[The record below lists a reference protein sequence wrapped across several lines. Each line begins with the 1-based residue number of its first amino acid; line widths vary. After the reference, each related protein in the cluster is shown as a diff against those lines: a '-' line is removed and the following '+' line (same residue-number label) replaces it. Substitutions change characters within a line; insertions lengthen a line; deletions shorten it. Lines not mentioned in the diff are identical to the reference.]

1 MNAQN
6 PLLSSNLIQLLE
18 LRAEY
23 HPDRTAYQFLTF
35 KDEIDPKFSF
45 RELFIESRRVAG
57 ALLDAGANKGDRAL
71 LLYPPGIHFYS
82 AMFGC
87 MMAGVI
93 GVPLYPPKRNRS
105 DRRLE
110 SVSKNT
116 KASFFLSTD
125 QYVSIH
131 ANTQSELFLGDQG
144 VWIATDT
151 LENELLPLSDI
162 YYPKGNDLLYLQYT
176 SGSTSEPKGVK
187 MSNDNVLLC
196 IKDLHRLYGHGP
208 EGCTVNWLPHFH
220 DLGLILGNLVPL
232 YWGHTTIL
240 ISPADFVHQPFRWL
254 KAITDFKG
262 TGTAAP
268 NFAYQMCVDKITE
281 DQIKELDLNHLQ
293 FAMIAAEP
301 NRKETIESFLNKFEP
316 VGFRRNVFSP
326 AYGQAE
332 STLNIT
338 AIDREEV
345 PSYIYLDKN
354 AMLEGRLEILTD
366 DSPKAT
372 ALVGTGWVSDEQEI
386 VIADTKTDAAL
397 GDLQEGEIW
406 LRGPLVGNGY
416 WNHPEK
422 EKETFHAYTS
432 NTKEGPF
439 LRTGDLGF
447 TKDKQLYITGRVK
460 DLIIIRGLNYYPQD
474 LEYASQ
480 ISHEALHID
489 SGAAFSIEVDGEEK
503 LIIAQE
509 LNRNYIRNYDADEIY
524 TSIRKAISEEFGVQ
538 VYQIVLTMPT
548 STLKTSS
555 GKIQHT
561 AMKEA
566 YLNDELKVI
575 AKSGILDSDT
585 EFGFSGNEKE
595 SESSFSHQQIKTWL
609 FNWIEK
615 KSGIPSYKINPKE
628 SFLNF
633 GLDSMLS
640 VQLSS
645 DLMSLTGREFSPA
658 LAFDYPT
665 IDKLAMFVSNEPET
679 STSSVSEVHSSNES
693 IAIVGMGCRLPGAD
707 NIDSFWKLL
716 KNGECSVSE
725 VPSDRWDVDSYYDPD
740 LNHVDTMSTK
750 WGGFLSK
757 IGHFDHSFF
766 QIPYREASM
775 MDPQQR
781 LLLEVTHDA
790 LENAGIPPASLE
802 GSNTG
807 VFIGVSSNDFHKK
820 LKVSPAR
827 GATGVSNS
835 ITANRLSYNF
845 DWNGP
850 SYVVDTACS
859 SSLYAI
865 HQACLS
871 LRTNECSMAVAGGVN
886 VILSPEN
893 VISFSQAGMMAAD
906 GLCKSFDSRAD
917 GYVRGEGC
925 GVILL
930 KKLSDAVASN
940 DNILAVIQG
949 SAINQDGRSHGLTAP
964 NGISQIKVIQKALQ
978 NAKVSPDDV
987 DYLEA
992 HGSGT
997 PLGDVIEVRSAASVF
1012 NKPDRLKKCG
1022 LGSVKT
1028 NIGHLESAAGI
1039 AGLIK
1044 AVLMIQR
1051 GEVPPHINF
1060 KSENEDIKLK
1070 ESPFVISTKSQPA
1083 DLNPETIGISSFGFG
1098 GANSHMIL
1106 QKHKVKKTTAPTNG
1120 VKTNGIHKS
1129 ASENRVHIATLSAK
1143 SDEALQARIREL
1155 IVWLEN
1161 NNEHTPEEIAYSL
1174 NTGRDHHEVR
1184 KAGLFSSRQNLL
1196 DLLNEWLS
1204 EKKNGQESVKQDSIH
1219 SNRDCAFLFP
1229 GQGTGYRYA
1238 GKELYDTVPAFRD
1251 SIHRCSEQFGN
1262 IKGVTIK
1269 DLLYG
1274 EIDDSLDLTQTLLV
1288 QPALF
1293 TLGYALFQL
1302 YDSLGIRPSAVMGH
1316 SLGEI
1321 TAATAAE
1328 VMSLE
1333 SAVEL
1338 ILTRAKSM
1346 NDISEPGGM
1355 VALFTDQEEAE
1366 SLASQFN
1373 RISVAGCNGPSQ
1385 TVLSGDQS
1393 SIQELMAL
1401 LEEQGIMY
1409 SPLNVSHAFHSE
1421 LMKPAIEPFIS
1432 GISSLKFSR
1441 PQLPLILNSTGESAG
1456 STVPDKEYWANH
1468 IIKPV
1473 MFYQGIRKLTEME
1486 LPFLIELGPDSVMID
1501 LAKRCLDDKDRLV
1514 RLNSLQKNVSAL
1526 ESISLVLIQL
1536 YESGLEINWRR
1547 YYEGSKIKYIPLP
1560 TYPFQRKYCWPE
1572 EHEIEQPSKRVP
1584 VE

>member
-1 MNAQN
+1 MIAQN
-6 PLLSSNLIQLLE
+6 PLLSTNLIQLLE
-18 LRAEY
+18 LRARI
-23 HPDRTAYQFLTF
+23 HPDKTAYRFLTF
-35 KDEIDPKFSF
+35 KDDIDPQFTF
-45 RELFIESRRVAG
+45 RQLFDESRRVAK
-57 ALLDAGANKGDRAL
+57 ALLDAGAKKGDRAL
-71 LLYPPGIHFYS
+71 LLYPPGVDFYS

-87 MMAGVI
+87 MMAGII

-116 KASFFLSTD
+116 QASLFLSTD
-125 QYVSIH
+125 QYVSTH
-131 ANTQSELFLGDQG
+131 ANTQSELFLGEQG

-151 LENELLPLSDI
+151 LENKILPLSDI
-162 YYPKGNDLLYLQYT
+162 VYPKGDDLLYLQYT

-254 KAITDFKG
+254 KAISDFKG

-268 NFAYQMCVDKITE
+268 NFAFQMCVDKITE
-281 DQIKELDLNHLQ
+281 EQKNKLNLNHLQ

-301 NRKETIESFLNKFEP
+301 NRKETIELFLEKFGP
-316 VGFRRNVFSP
+316 VGYKRNVFSP

-338 AIDREEV
+338 AIDREEG
-345 PSYIYLDKN
+345 PSYIYLDKE
-354 AMLEGRLEILTD
+354 AMLKGRLEILPE

-372 ALVGTGWVSDEQEI
+372 ALVGTGWVSNEQEI

-422 EKETFHAYTS
+422 EMDTFHAYTS
-432 NTKEGPF
+432 NTKRGPF

-474 LEYASQ
+474 LEYATQ

-503 LIIAQE
+503 LVIAQE
-509 LNRNYIRNYDADEIY
+509 LNRNYIRNYDADQIF

-538 VYQIVLTMPT
+538 VYHIVLTKPS

-555 GKIQHT
+555 GKIQHS

-566 YLNDELKVI
+566 YLNDELN
-575 AKSGILDSDT
+575 AFEKSGTLASDVEIKVPENVKERIPT
-585 EFGFSGNEKE
+585 FSN
-595 SESSFSHQQIKTWL
+595 QQIKTWL
-609 FNWIEK
+609 YNWIEK
-615 KSGIPSYKINPKE
+615 KSGIPFHSINPKE

-645 DLMSLTGREFSPA
+645 DLSSLTGREFSPA

-665 IDKLAMFVSNEPET
+665 VNKLSMFVSDEPGSQEN
-679 STSSVSEVHSSNES
+679 SSSEMHSSNES

-707 NIDSFWKLL
+707 SIDSFWSLL
-716 KNGECSVSE
+716 MNGECSVSE
-725 VPSDRWDVDSYYDPD
+725 VPPDRWDVDSYYDPD

-750 WGGFLSK
+750 WGGFLNK

-790 LENAGIPPASLE
+790 LENAGIPPSSLE

-820 LKVSPAR
+820 LKVSPVR

-871 LRTNECSMAVAGGVN
+871 LKTNECSLALAGGVN

-925 GVILL
+925 GVVLL
-930 KKLSDAVASN
+930 KKLSNAVASG
-940 DNILAVIQG
+940 DKILAVIRG

-978 NAKVSPDDV
+978 NARVSPAEV

-997 PLGDVIEVRSAASVF
+997 PLGDVIEVRSATSVF
-1012 NKPDRLKKCG
+1012 NSPERLKKCG
-1022 LGSVKT
+1022 IGSVKT

-1044 AVLMIQR
+1044 AVLMIQK
-1051 GEVPPHINF
+1051 EKIPPHINF
-1060 KSENEDIKLK
+1060 ENENEDIKLS
-1070 ESPFVISTKSQPA
+1070 ESPFVISTKAKPA
-1083 DLNPETIGISSFGFG
+1083 DIIPETIGISSFGFG
-1098 GANSHMIL
+1098 GANSHIIL
-1106 QKHKVKKTTAPTNG
+1106 QKHIEVKAATNG
-1120 VKTNGIHKS
+1120 VYKS
-1129 ASENRVHIATLSAK
+1129 SSDDRIQIATLSAK
-1143 SDEALQARIREL
+1143 SEEALKARIQEL
-1155 IVWLEN
+1155 IIRLDN
-1161 NNEHTPEEIAYSL
+1161 NSEFTPEEIAYSL
-1174 NTGRDHHEVR
+1174 NAGRDHYEFR
-1184 KAGLFSSRQNLL
+1184 KAGLFSNRQSLL
-1196 DLLNEWLS
+1196 TLLNDWLS
-1204 EKKNGQESVKQDSIH
+1204 EINKGLESSKPDFSKT
-1219 SNRDCAFLFP
+1219 NRDCAFLFP
-1229 GQGTGYRYA
+1229 GQGVGYRNA
-1238 GKELYDTVPAFRD
+1238 GKELYETVPVYREA
-1251 SIHRCSEQFGN
+1251 IHRCSDLFGDSS
-1262 IKGVTIK
+1262 GVTIK

-1274 EIDDSLDLTQTLLV
+1274 EIDDSLDLTQTKLV

-1293 TLGYALFQL
+1293 TIGYALFQL

-1321 TAATAAE
+1321 TAATAAG

-1338 ILTRAKSM
+1338 ILIRAKSM
-1346 NDISEPGGM
+1346 TDISDAGGM
-1355 VALFTDQEEAE
+1355 VAIFTDQDEAE
-1366 SLASQFN
+1366 ALASQFN

-1393 SIQELMAL
+1393 SIHKLIHF

-1409 SPLNVSHAFHSE
+1409 TPLKVSHAFHSE
-1421 LMKPAIEPFIS
+1421 LMKPAVDPFMN

-1441 PQLPLILNSTGESAG
+1441 PQLPLILNSTGKSAD
-1456 STVPDKEYWANH
+1456 SYVPDKEYWANH

-1473 MFYQGIRKLTEME
+1473 LFFQGIRKLTEMDI
-1486 LPFLIELGPDSVMID
+1486 PFLIELGPDRLMID
-1501 LAKRCLDDKDRLV
+1501 MAKRCLDKKDSFV
-1514 RLNSLQKNVSAL
+1514 RLNSLQKDTSACETL
-1526 ESISLVLIQL
+1526 SLTLIQL

-1547 YYEGSKIKYIPLP
+1547 YYEGSKVKYASLP

-1572 EHEIEQPSKRVP
+1572 EHEIEQPSKRIS

>member
-6 PLLSSNLIQLLE
+6 PLLSTNLIRLLE
-18 LRAEY
+18 LRAEN
-23 HPDRTAYQFLTF
+23 HPEKTAYRFLTF
-35 KDEIDPKFSF
+35 KEGIDPEFTY
-45 RELFIESRRVAG
+45 RDLFNESRRVAR
-57 ALLDAGANKGDRAL
+57 ALLDAGAKKGDRAL

-110 SVSKNT
+110 SVSANT

-125 QYVSIH
+125 PTVSIH

-151 LENELLPLSDI
+151 LENDCLPLSDI
-162 YYPKGNDLLYLQYT
+162 CYPGGNDLLYLQYT

-196 IKDLHRLYGHGP
+196 IKDLDRLWGHGP

-220 DLGLILGNLVPL
+220 DMGLILGNLVPL
-232 YWGHTTIL
+232 FWGHTTIL

-268 NFAYQMCVDKITE
+268 NFAFQICVDKITDE
-281 DQIKELDLNHLQ
+281 QLNELDLSHLQ
-293 FAMIAAEP
+293 FAVIAAEP
-301 NRKETIESFLNKFEP
+301 NRKETIESFLKKFEP
-316 VGFRRNVFSP
+316 VGFKRTVFSP

-338 AIDREEV
+338 AIDREEA
-345 PSYIYLDKN
+345 PSYIYLDKD
-354 AMLEGRLEILTD
+354 AMLEGRLEIVGE
-366 DSPKAT
+366 DSPKVA

-386 VIADTKTDAAL
+386 VIAHTKTNAAL

-416 WNHPEK
+416 WDHPEK
-422 EKETFHAYTS
+422 EKETFQAFTS
-432 NTKEGPF
+432 NTHEGPF

-474 LEYASQ
+474 LEYAAQ
-480 ISHEALHID
+480 MSHEALHID
-489 SGAAFSIEVDGEEK
+489 AGAAFSIEVDGEEK
-503 LIIAQE
+503 LILAQE
-509 LNRNYIRNYDADEIY
+509 LNRNYIRNFDPDEIF
-524 TSIRKAISEEFGVQ
+524 TAIRKAISEEFGVQ
-538 VYQIVLTMPT
+538 VYQIVLTLPA

-555 GKIQHT
+555 GKIQHM
-561 AMKEA
+561 AMKQA
-566 YLNDELKVI
+566 YLSDELKI
-575 AKSGILDSDT
+575 AAKSSILTSEV
-585 EFGFSGNEKE
+585 EFSKPENTNENETLFSNQAIR
-595 SESSFSHQQIKTWL
+595 SWIYR
-609 FNWIEK
+609 WIEK
-615 KSGIPSYKINPKE
+615 KTGLPPHRIHPRE

-633 GLDSMLS
+633 GLDSLLS

-645 DLMSLTGREFSPA
+645 DLMSLTGKEFSPA

-665 IDKLAMFVSNEPET
+665 VEKLAAFVSHEREPSSAPAAASESYSPNEP
-679 STSSVSEVHSSNES
+679 V
-693 IAIVGMGCRLPGAD
+693 AIVGMGCRFPGAGT
-707 NIDSFWKLL
+707 IDSFWNLL
-716 KNGECSVSE
+716 MNGECAVSE
-725 VPSDRWDVDSYYDPD
+725 VPSDRWDVHSYYDPD

-750 WGGFLSK
+750 WGGFLSD

-790 LENAGIPPASLE
+790 LEHAGIPPSSLE

-871 LRTNECSMAVAGGVN
+871 LRTHECSLAVAGGVN

-925 GVILL
+925 GVVLL
-930 KKLSDAVASN
+930 KRLSDAVASGETV
-940 DNILAVIQG
+940 LAVIRG

-978 NAKVSPDDV
+978 NAGVSPDEV

-997 PLGDVIEVRSAASVF
+997 PLGDVIEVRSASSVF
-1012 NKPDRLKKCG
+1012 HTPKRTKKCG

-1044 AVLMIQR
+1044 AVLMIQK
-1051 GEVPPHINF
+1051 GAVPPHINF
-1060 KSENEDIKLK
+1060 IRENEEIKLN
-1070 ESPFVISTKSQPA
+1070 ESPFVISAGSQPA
-1083 DLNPETIGISSFGFG
+1083 GLNPETIGISSFGFG

-1106 QKHKVKKTTAPTNG
+1106 QKPKEEETTKTGLLPPSGN
-1120 VKTNGIHKS
+1120 KI
-1129 ASENRVHIATLSAK
+1129 RVATLSAK
-1143 SDEALQARIREL
+1143 SGAALQSRIREL
-1155 IVWLEN
+1155 IHWLEN
-1161 NNEHTPEEIAYSL
+1161 HPETAPEEIAYSL

-1184 KAGLFSSRQNLL
+1184 KAGLFTTRESLVNLL
-1196 DLLNEWLS
+1196 SGWLKENKDPGS
-1204 EKKNGQESVKQDSIH
+1204 DKGEGPRSAQ
-1219 SNRDCAFLFP
+1219 DCAFLFP
-1229 GQGTGYRYA
+1229 GQGTGYRHT
-1238 GKELYDTVPAFRD
+1238 GQELYETVPVFRD
-1251 SIHRCSEQFGN
+1251 AINRCSELFGLSA
-1262 IKGVTIK
+1262 GVTIR

-1274 EIDDSLDLTQTLLV
+1274 EIDNSIDLTQTILV

-1321 TAATAAE
+1321 TAATAAG

-1333 SAVEL
+1333 SAIEL
-1338 ILTRAKSM
+1338 IKIRAKSM
-1346 NDISEPGGM
+1346 NDLSEPGGM
-1355 VALFTDQEEAE
+1355 VAIFADPDEAG
-1366 SLASQFN
+1366 SLASRFD
-1373 RISVAGCNGPSQ
+1373 RISVAGVNGPSQ
-1385 TVLSGDQS
+1385 TVLSGNLT
-1393 SIQELMAL
+1393 SIQQLMNL
-1401 LEEQGIMY
+1401 LDHEGIMY
-1409 SPLNVSHAFHSE
+1409 TPLNVSHAFHSE
-1421 LMKPAIEPFIS
+1421 LMKPAVAPFLS
-1432 GISSLKFSR
+1432 GISSIKFNR
-1441 PQLPLILNSTGESAG
+1441 PQLPLILNSTGESAD
-1456 STVPDKEYWANH
+1456 STIPDKGYWADQMV
-1468 IIKPV
+1468 KPV
-1473 MFYQGIRKLTEME
+1473 LFYRGIRKLSEME
-1486 LPFLIELGPDSVMID
+1486 LPILIELGPDRVMIEM
-1501 LAKRCLDDKDRLV
+1501 AKRCMDRKDQFV
-1514 RLNSLQKNVSAL
+1514 RLNSLQKGVSAM
-1526 ESISLVLIQL
+1526 ESLSETLIHL
-1536 YESGLEINWRR
+1536 YESGVHINWKGYYDGLPLR
-1547 YYEGSKIKYIPLP
+1547 YVPLP

-1572 EHEIEQPSKRVP
+1572 EHEIEQPSKRVTA
-1584 VE
+1584 E

>member
-1 MNAQN
+1 MTGQN
-6 PLLSSNLIQLLE
+6 PLLSTNLIQLLE
-18 LRAEY
+18 LRSEL
-23 HPDRTAYQFLTF
+23 HPDRVAYQFLTF
-35 KDEIDPKFSF
+35 KDDTDPQFTFK
-45 RELFIESRRVAG
+45 ELFDESRKVAS
-57 ALLDAGANKGDRAL
+57 ALLNNGANKGDRAL

-110 SVSKNT
+110 SVSRNT

-125 QYVSIH
+125 QYVTIH
-131 ANTQSELFLGDQG
+131 ANQSSELFQG
-144 VWIATDT
+144 EQGIWLATDT
-151 LENELLPLSDI
+151 IENDFLPASDMH
-162 YYPKGNDLLYLQYT
+162 YPQENDLLYLQYT

-187 MSNDNVLLC
+187 MSNDNVMLC

-254 KAITDFKG
+254 KAITDFNG

-268 NFAYQMCVDKITE
+268 NFAYQMCVDKITDE
-281 DQIKELDLNHLQ
+281 QLKELDLNQLQ

-301 NRKETIESFLNKFEP
+301 NRKETIEAFLKKFEP
-316 VGFRRNVFSP
+316 VGFKRNVFSP

-338 AIDREEV
+338 AIDREEG
-345 PSYIYLDKN
+345 PSYIYLDKD
-354 AMLEGRLEILTD
+354 AMLEGRLEVVSE

-386 VIADTKTDAAL
+386 VIADTKTGASL
-397 GDLQEGEIW
+397 GELQEGEIW

-432 NTKEGPF
+432 NTKQGPF

-474 LEYASQ
+474 LEYAAQ

-489 SGAAFSIEVDGEEK
+489 SGAAFSIEVNGEEK

-509 LNRNYIRNYDADEIY
+509 LNRTFIRDYNADEIFS
-524 TSIRKAISEEFGVQ
+524 SIRKAISEEFGVQ

-555 GKIQHT
+555 GKIQHS

-566 YLNDELKVI
+566 YLNDELKVLE
-575 AKSGILDSDT
+575 KSAILDS
-585 EFGFSGNEKE
+585 E
-595 SESSFSHQQIKTWL
+595 SEIEVSSLTHKPKKQDSFSYQQIKSWL
-609 FNWIEK
+609 YNWIEK
-615 KSGIPSYKINPKE
+615 KSGLQIHKIHPKE

-645 DLMSLTGREFSPA
+645 DLMNLTGHEYSPA

-665 IDKLAMFVSNEPET
+665 IDKLASFVSGEQEKT
-679 STSSVSEVHSSNES
+679 STSAFTDQSADEPF
-693 IAIVGMGCRLPGAD
+693 AIVGMGCRFPGAE
-707 NIDSFWKLL
+707 NLGSFWNLL
-716 KNGECSVSE
+716 KNGECSVKE
-725 VPSDRWDVDSYYDPD
+725 VPPDRWDVDSFYDPD

-750 WGGFLSK
+750 WGGFLNQ

-790 LENAGIPPASLE
+790 LENGGIPPATLE
-802 GSNTG
+802 GSDTG

-820 LKVSPAR
+820 LKVSPVR

-835 ITANRLSYNF
+835 ITANRLSYHF

-871 LRTNECSMAVAGGVN
+871 LKTNECSLAVAGGVN

-893 VISFSQAGMMAAD
+893 VIAFSQAGMMAAD

-925 GVILL
+925 GIVLL
-930 KKLSDAVASN
+930 KKLSDAKKSG
-940 DNILAVIQG
+940 DQILAVIRG

-964 NGISQIKVIQKALQ
+964 NGVSQIKVIQKALQ
-978 NAKVSPDDV
+978 NAKIRPDEI

-997 PLGDVIEVRSAASVF
+997 PLGDVIEVRSAANVLNS
-1012 NKPDRLKKCG
+1012 PDRVKKCG

-1044 AVLMIQR
+1044 AVLMIQNKS
-1051 GEVPPHINF
+1051 VPPHINYME
-1060 KSENEDIKLK
+1060 ENEDIKLD
-1070 ESPFVISTKSQPA
+1070 ESPFVISTKDQPVEIV
-1083 DLNPETIGISSFGFG
+1083 PKTVGISSFGFG
-1098 GANSHMIL
+1098 GANSHVIL
-1106 QKHKVKKTTAPTNG
+1106 QRFDPVVSTENG
-1120 VKTNGIHKS
+1120 THISTSNIKN
-1129 ASENRVHIATLSAK
+1129 HIATLSAK
-1143 SDEALQARIREL
+1143 TGEALQMKIEDL
-1155 IVWLEN
+1155 LDWLEN
-1161 NNEHTPEEIAYSL
+1161 NHEGTPEEIAYSL
-1174 NTGRDHHEVR
+1174 NAGRDHYEFR
-1184 KAGLFSSRQNLL
+1184 KAGIFSDKASLQKLL
-1196 DLLNEWLS
+1196 KNWQSDL
-1204 EKKNGQESVKQDSIH
+1204 KQSLTNTDP
-1219 SNRDCAFLFP
+1219 NALRRNKDCAFLFP
-1229 GQGTGYRYA
+1229 GQGTRYRKA
-1238 GKELYDTVPAFRD
+1238 GLELYQNNAVFRD
-1251 SIHRCSEQFGN
+1251 AIHQCSDYFGDRPG
-1262 IKGVTIK
+1262 IRIA

-1274 EIDDSLDLTQTLLV
+1274 QIDDSLDLTQTLLV

-1293 TLGYALFQL
+1293 TIGYALFQF
-1302 YDSLGIRPSAVMGH
+1302 YESLNIRPSAVMGH

-1321 TAATAAE
+1321 TAATVSG

-1338 ILTRAKSM
+1338 ILIRAQSM
-1346 NDISEPGGM
+1346 QSISDPGGM
-1355 VALFTDQEEAE
+1355 LAVFTDHQEAE
-1366 SLASQFN
+1366 ELAAKFDNVS
-1373 RISVAGCNGPSQ
+1373 IAGFNGPSQ
-1385 TVLSGDQS
+1385 TVLSGKLA
-1393 SIQELMAL
+1393 SIEKLIEYL
-1401 LEEQGIMY
+1401 DHEGIMY
-1409 SPLNVSHAFHSE
+1409 TPLKVSHAFHSE
-1421 LMKPAIEPFIS
+1421 LMTPAVAPFKT
-1432 GISSLKFSR
+1432 GISSIKFNR
-1441 PQLPLILNSTGESAG
+1441 PHLPLILNTTGESAG
-1456 STVPDKEYWANH
+1456 SSVPDQHYWGDH

-1473 MFYQGIRKLTEME
+1473 RFYQGIRKLTEMDIS
-1486 LPFLIELGPDSVMID
+1486 FFIELGPDTVMVD
-1501 LAKRCLDDKDRLV
+1501 MAKRSLDQNEHPERLY
-1514 RLNSLQKNVSAL
+1514 SFHHGQAAF
-1526 ESISLVLIQL
+1526 ESISKTLTQL
-1536 YESGLEINWRR
+1536 YESGLDLNWKGL
-1547 YYEGSKIKYIPLP
+1547 YKGMKLKYIPLP
-1560 TYPFQRKYCWPE
+1560 NYPFQRKYCWPE
-1572 EHEIEQPSKRVP
+1572 EHEIEQPSKRIP
-1584 VE
+1584 AE

>member
-6 PLLSSNLIQLLE
+6 PLLSTNLIRLLE
-18 LRAEY
+18 LRAEI
-23 HPDRTAYQFLTF
+23 HPVKTAYRFLTF
-35 KDEIDPKFSF
+35 KKGIDPEFTY
-45 RELFIESRRVAG
+45 RDLFNESRRVAR
-57 ALLDAGANKGDRAL
+57 ALLDAGAKKGDRAL

-110 SVSKNT
+110 SVSANT

-125 QYVSIH
+125 PTVSIH

-151 LENELLPLSDI
+151 LENDCLPLSDI
-162 YYPKGNDLLYLQYT
+162 CYPGGNDLLYLQYT

-196 IKDLHRLYGHGP
+196 IKDLDRLYGHGP

-232 YWGHTTIL
+232 FWGHTTIL

-268 NFAYQMCVDKITE
+268 NFAFQICVDKITDE
-281 DQIKELDLNHLQ
+281 QLNELDLSHLQ

-301 NRKETIESFLNKFEP
+301 NRKETIESFLKKFEP
-316 VGFRRNVFSP
+316 VGFKRTVFSP

-338 AIDREEV
+338 AIDREEA
-345 PSYIYLDKN
+345 PSYIYLDKD
-354 AMLEGRLEILTD
+354 AMLEGRLEIVGE

-386 VIADTKTDAAL
+386 VIAHTKTDAAL

-416 WNHPEK
+416 WNHPGK
-422 EKETFHAYTS
+422 EKETFQAFTS
-432 NTKEGPF
+432 NTHEGPF

-474 LEYASQ
+474 LEYAAQ
-480 ISHEALHID
+480 MSHEALHID
-489 SGAAFSIEVDGEEK
+489 AGAAFSIEVDGEEK
-503 LIIAQE
+503 LILAQE
-509 LNRNYIRNYDADEIY
+509 LNRNYIRNFDPDEIF
-524 TSIRKAISEEFGVQ
+524 TAIRKAISEEFGVQ
-538 VYQIVLTMPT
+538 VYQIVLTLPA

-555 GKIQHT
+555 GKIQHM
-561 AMKEA
+561 AMKQA
-566 YLNDELKVI
+566 YLSDELKI
-575 AKSGILDSDT
+575 AAKSSILTSEV
-585 EFGFSGNEKE
+585 EFSKPENTNENETLFSNQAIR
-595 SESSFSHQQIKTWL
+595 SWL
-609 FNWIEK
+609 FRWIEK
-615 KSGIPSYKINPKE
+615 KTGLPPHRIHPRE

-633 GLDSMLS
+633 GLDSLLS

-645 DLMSLTGREFSPA
+645 DLMSLTGNEFSPA

-665 IDKLAMFVSNEPET
+665 VEKLAAFVSHEHESSSAPAAASESYSPNEP
-679 STSSVSEVHSSNES
+679 
-693 IAIVGMGCRLPGAD
+693 IAIVGMGCRFPGAGT
-707 NIDSFWKLL
+707 IDSFWNLL
-716 KNGECSVSE
+716 MNGECAVSE

-750 WGGFLSK
+750 WGGFLSD

-790 LENAGIPPASLE
+790 LEHAGIPPSSLE

-820 LKVSPAR
+820 LKVSPVR

-871 LRTNECSMAVAGGVN
+871 LRTHECSLAVAGGVN

-925 GVILL
+925 GVVLL
-930 KKLSDAVASN
+930 KRLSDAVASGETV
-940 DNILAVIQG
+940 LAVIRG

-978 NAKVSPDDV
+978 NAGVSPDEV

-997 PLGDVIEVRSAASVF
+997 PLGDVIEVRSASSVF
-1012 NKPDRLKKCG
+1012 QTPNRTKKCG

-1044 AVLMIQR
+1044 AVLMIQK
-1051 GEVPPHINF
+1051 GAVPPHINF
-1060 KSENEDIKLK
+1060 IRENEEIKLN
-1070 ESPFVISTKSQPA
+1070 ESPFVISAGSQPPG
-1083 DLNPETIGISSFGFG
+1083 LNPETIGISSFGFG

-1106 QKHKVKKTTAPTNG
+1106 QKPKEGETTKTGPLPPSGN
-1120 VKTNGIHKS
+1120 KI
-1129 ASENRVHIATLSAK
+1129 RMATLSAK
-1143 SDEALQARIREL
+1143 SGAALQSRIREL
-1155 IVWLEN
+1155 IHWLEN
-1161 NNEHTPEEIAYSL
+1161 HPETAPDEIAYSL

-1184 KAGLFSSRQNLL
+1184 KAGLFTSRESLV
-1196 DLLNEWLS
+1196 DLLSGWLA
-1204 EKKNGQESVKQDSIH
+1204 ENKDPESDKGEGSRSAQ
-1219 SNRDCAFLFP
+1219 DCAFLFP
-1229 GQGTGYRYA
+1229 GQGTGYRHA
-1238 GKELYDTVPAFRD
+1238 GQELYETVPVFRD
-1251 SIHRCSEQFGN
+1251 AINRCSELFGLSA
-1262 IKGVTIK
+1262 GVTIR

-1274 EIDDSLDLTQTLLV
+1274 EIDNSIDLTQTILV

-1321 TAATAAE
+1321 TAATAAG

-1333 SAVEL
+1333 SAIEL
-1338 ILTRAKSM
+1338 IKIRAKSM
-1346 NDISEPGGM
+1346 NDLSEPGGM
-1355 VALFTDQEEAE
+1355 VAIFTDPDEAE
-1366 SLASQFN
+1366 TLASRFD
-1373 RISVAGCNGPSQ
+1373 RISVAGVNGPSQ
-1385 TVLSGDQS
+1385 TVLSGDLT
-1393 SIQELMAL
+1393 SIQQLMNL
-1401 LEEQGIMY
+1401 LDHEGIMY
-1409 SPLNVSHAFHSE
+1409 TPLNVSHAFHSD
-1421 LMKPAIEPFIS
+1421 LMKPAVEPFLS
-1432 GISSLKFSR
+1432 GISSIKFSR
-1441 PQLPLILNSTGESAG
+1441 PQLPLILNTTGESAD
-1456 STVPDKEYWANH
+1456 STILDKGYWADQMV
-1468 IIKPV
+1468 KPV
-1473 MFYQGIRKLTEME
+1473 LFYRGIRKLSEME
-1486 LPFLIELGPDSVMID
+1486 LPILIELGPDRVMIEM
-1501 LAKRCLDDKDRLV
+1501 AKRCMDHKDQFV
-1514 RLNSLQKNVSAL
+1514 RLNSLQKGVSAM
-1526 ESISLVLIQL
+1526 ESLSETLIHL
-1536 YESGLEINWRR
+1536 YESGVHINWKGYYDGLPLR
-1547 YYEGSKIKYIPLP
+1547 YVPLP

-1572 EHEIEQPSKRVP
+1572 EHEIEQPSKRVTT
-1584 VE
+1584 E

>member
-1 MNAQN
+1 MVAQN
-6 PLLSSNLIQLLE
+6 PLLSSNLIQVLE
-18 LRAEY
+18 QRARI
-23 HPDRTAYQFLTF
+23 HPNKTAYRFLTF
-35 KDEIDPKFSF
+35 KDDIDPQFTF
-45 RELFIESRRVAG
+45 EELFNESRRVAK
-57 ALLDAGANKGDRAL
+57 ALLAAGANRGDRAL
-71 LLYPPGIHFYS
+71 LLYPPGIDFYS

-131 ANTQSELFLGDQG
+131 ANTQSELFLGEQG

-151 LENELLPLSDI
+151 LENELLSLSDI
-162 YYPKGNDLLYLQYT
+162 IYPKGNDLLYLQYT

-187 MSNDNVLLC
+187 MTNDNVLLC

-232 YWGHTTIL
+232 FWGHPTIL

-262 TGTAAP
+262 TGTAGP
-268 NFAYQMCVDKITE
+268 NFAYQICVDKITE
-281 DQIKELDLNHLQ
+281 EQVKELDLNHLQ

-301 NRKETIESFLNKFEP
+301 NRKETIESFLKKFEP

-345 PSYIYLDKN
+345 PSYLYLNKD
-354 AMLEGRLEILTD
+354 AMLEGRLEVLPD
-366 DSPKAT
+366 DSPNAT
-372 ALVGTGWVSDEQEI
+372 ALVGTGWVSNEQEI
-386 VIADTKTDAAL
+386 VIADVKMDAAL

-416 WNHPEK
+416 WDHPEK
-422 EKETFHAYTS
+422 EKETFHAFTS

-474 LEYASQ
+474 LEYAAQ

-489 SGAAFSIEVDGEEK
+489 AGAAFSIDVDGEER
-503 LIIAQE
+503 LVIAQE
-509 LNRNYIRNYDADEIY
+509 LNRNYIRNYDADEIF

-538 VYQIVLTMPT
+538 IYQIILTKPT

-566 YLNDELKVI
+566 YLNDELHVI
-575 AKSGILDSDT
+575 EKSGTL
-585 EFGFSGNEKE
+585 E
-595 SESSFSHQQIKTWL
+595 SELVINSSEIEKSNVTPFSSQQIKTWL
-609 FNWIEK
+609 FNWIEQ
-615 KSGIPSYKINPKE
+615 KSGIPSYKINPRE
-628 SFLNF
+628 SFLNY

-665 IDKLAMFVSNEPET
+665 IDKLAMFVSNEPEFAKN
-679 STSSVSEVHSSNES
+679 SALESNSSDDA
-693 IAIVGMGCRLPGAD
+693 IAIVGMGCRLPGASS
-707 NIDSFWKLL
+707 IDSFWTLL
-716 KNGECSVSE
+716 MNGECSVSE
-725 VPSDRWDVDSYYDPD
+725 VPSDRWDVESYYDPD

-750 WGGFLSK
+750 WGGFLNK

-790 LENAGIPPASLE
+790 LENAGIPPSSLE

-820 LKVSPAR
+820 LKVSPVR

-871 LRTNECSMAVAGGVN
+871 LKTNECSLAVAGGVN

-930 KKLSDAVASN
+930 KKLSDAVVSG

-964 NGISQIKVIQKALQ
+964 NGVSQIKVIQKALQ
-978 NAKVSPDDV
+978 NAGVSPAEV

-997 PLGDVIEVRSAASVF
+997 PLGDVIEVRSATSVF
-1012 NKPDRLKKCG
+1012 NTPDRLKKCG

-1039 AGLIK
+1039 AGVIK
-1044 AVLMIQR
+1044 AVLMIQK
-1051 GEVPPHINF
+1051 EDVPPHINY
-1060 KSENEDIKLK
+1060 KSENEDIKLN
-1070 ESPFVISTKSQPA
+1070 ESPFVISTLSDPA
-1083 DLNPETIGISSFGFG
+1083 NIVPETIGISSFGFG

-1106 QKHKVKKTTAPTNG
+1106 QKHKRNKIPTNG
-1120 VKTNGIHKS
+1120 SQTS
-1129 ASENRVHIATLSAK
+1129 ASDNRIQIATISAK
-1143 SDEALQARIREL
+1143 SEEALQTRIQEL
-1155 IVWLEN
+1155 IIRLEN
-1161 NNEHTPEEIAYSL
+1161 NSEHRPEDISYSL
-1174 NTGRDHHEVR
+1174 NAGRDHYEFR
-1184 KAGLFSSRQNLL
+1184 KAGLFSSHQNLL
-1196 DLLNEWLS
+1196 DLLNSWLS
-1204 EKKNGQESVKQDSIH
+1204 EKNNGRATNRPDVAKT
-1219 SNRDCAFLFP
+1219 NRDCVFLFP
-1229 GQGTGYRYA
+1229 GQGTGYRNA
-1238 GKELYDTVPAFRD
+1238 GKELYETVPVYRD
-1251 SIHRCSEQFGN
+1251 TIHRCSELFGN
-1262 IKGVTIK
+1262 SSGVTIK

-1274 EIDDSLDLTQTLLV
+1274 EIDESLDLAQTQLV

-1293 TLGYALFQL
+1293 TIGYALFQF
-1302 YDSLGIRPSAVMGH
+1302 YDLLGVRPSAVMGH

-1321 TAATAAE
+1321 TAATVAG

-1333 SAVEL
+1333 SAIEL
-1338 ILTRAKSM
+1338 IKIRVKSM
-1346 NDISEPGGM
+1346 NKITESGGM
-1355 VALFTDQEEAE
+1355 VAIFTDLEEAK
-1366 SLASQFN
+1366 SLASQFD
-1373 RISVAGCNGPSQ
+1373 RVSVAGCNGPSQ

-1393 SIQELMAL
+1393 SIQKLMNL
-1401 LEEQGIMY
+1401 LEEQGILY
-1409 SPLNVSHAFHSE
+1409 TPLKVSHAFHSE
-1421 LMKPAIEPFIS
+1421 LMKPSVEPFKA
-1432 GISSLKFSR
+1432 GISTLKFSR
-1441 PQLPLILNSTGESAG
+1441 PQLPLILNSTGESAD
-1456 STVPDKEYWANH
+1456 STIPDKEYWANH
-1468 IIKPV
+1468 ITKPV
-1473 MFYQGIRKLTEME
+1473 MFYQGIRQLTEME
-1486 LPFLIELGPDSVMID
+1486 IPFLIELGPDSLMID
-1501 LAKRCLDDKDRLV
+1501 MAKRCLDRNDQFV
-1514 RLNSLQKNVSAL
+1514 RLNSLQNDVPAT
-1526 ESISLVLIQL
+1526 ETISLTLIQL
-1536 YESGLEINWRR
+1536 YESGLEINWKR
-1547 YYEGSKIKYIPLP
+1547 YYEGSKVNFTPLP

-1572 EHEIEQPSKRVP
+1572 EHEIEQPSKRVS
-1584 VE
+1584 VQ